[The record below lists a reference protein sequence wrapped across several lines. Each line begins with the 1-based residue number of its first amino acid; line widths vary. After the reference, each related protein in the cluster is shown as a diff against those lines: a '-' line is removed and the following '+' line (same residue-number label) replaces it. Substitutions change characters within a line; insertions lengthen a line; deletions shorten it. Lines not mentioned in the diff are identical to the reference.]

1 MRRAALTGDPVEV
14 AHRLLGARLRRG
26 DVVVRLVEVEA
37 YGGGDDEASH
47 AYRGERVANRTM
59 FGPPG
64 HLYVYLSYGLHHC
77 MNVVCGVPGTPAAV
91 LLRAAD
97 VLEGHEVVATRRGR
111 EDRHG
116 RLAGP
121 GTLCQGLGIDRRLDG
136 LDLCRATSEVTLQR
150 GRLEAGESVVA
161 GPRVGISKA
170 VARPWRF
177 RLISPGTR
185 VDASPPSC

>member
-1 MRRAALTGDPVEV
+1 MRRGELTGDPTVI
-14 AHRLLGARLRRG
+14 AALLLGARLAVG

-47 AYRGERVANRTM
+47 AFRGERVANRTM

-64 HLYVYLSYGLHHC
+64 HLYVYLSYGLHSC
-77 MNVVCGVPGTPAAV
+77 ANVVCGPPGSPAAV

-97 VLEGHEVVATRRGR
+97 VLEGAEVVRARRGR

-121 GTLCQGLGIDRRLDG
+121 GTLCQGLGIDRGYDG
-136 LDLCRATSEVTLQR
+136 LDLCENGASV
-150 GRLEAGESVVA
+150 RLEFGSLEATESVLV

-170 VARPWRF
+170 VERPWRF
-177 RLISPGTR
+177 RLIRAGSLR
-185 VDASPPSC
+185 